1 VNAWQQLETAGAWA
15 TSRFLGAACRLQN
28 VADMKLSTLL
38 FASVLGATVFAAMG
52 TASADRYVRGYGY
65 HDRVVVRP
73 YVRPYIAP
81 RFYGPRVVVEPV
93 APIYAPGYI
102 APVVVERPI
111 IRPRY
116 WHGPIVVR
124 HGYRRW

>member
-1 VNAWQQLETAGAWA
+1 
-15 TSRFLGAACRLQN
+15 
-28 VADMKLSTLL
+28 MKLSTLL
-38 FASVLGATVFAAMG
+38 FASVLGATLFAVAG

-73 YVRPYIAP
+73 YVRPYVAP
-81 RFYGPRVVVEPV
+81 RFYGPRVVVEP
-93 APIYAPGYI
+93 AYAGYA

-111 IRPRY
+111 IRGRY
-116 WHGPIVVR
+116 WHAPIVVR

>member
-1 VNAWQQLETAGAWA
+1 MNAWQQLETAKAPA
-15 TSRFLGAACRLQN
+15 TCHSGSKLVAARRLQN
-28 VADMKLSTLL
+28 IPVMKLSTLL
-38 FASVLGATVFAAMG
+38 FASVLGATVFAAAG

-81 RFYGPRVVVEPV
+81 RFYGPRVVVE
-93 APIYAPGYI
+93 APY

-111 IRPRY
+111 IRSRY
-116 WHGPIVVR
+116 WRGPIVVR

>member
-1 VNAWQQLETAGAWA
+1 
-15 TSRFLGAACRLQN
+15 
-28 VADMKLSTLL
+28 MKLSTLL
-38 FASVLGATVFAAMG
+38 FASVLAATVFAATG

-65 HDRVVVRP
+65 HERVVVRP

-111 IRPRY
+111 VRARY
-116 WHGPIVVR
+116 WRGPIVVR